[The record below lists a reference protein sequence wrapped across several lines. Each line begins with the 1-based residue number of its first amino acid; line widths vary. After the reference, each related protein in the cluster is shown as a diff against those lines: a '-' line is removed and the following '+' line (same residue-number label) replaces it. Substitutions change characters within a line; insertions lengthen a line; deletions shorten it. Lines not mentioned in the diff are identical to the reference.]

1 MLLGG
6 HAACARCP
14 CHDHETQL
22 HGRLHVLRVKPSLT
36 SLCMQSVKWTDDTV
50 EVNEFMGKKSS
61 KSECAGMR
69 SSRPVPLPISAS
81 SASF

>member
-1 MLLGG
+1 M
-6 HAACARCP
+6 P
-14 CHDHETQL
+14 
-22 HGRLHVLRVKPSLT
+22 HVPVALAMNMRHSCMGVCLT